1 MSRRRTERFGH
12 FTMSRLCWGRER
24 RRWRKSFYISHMFIS
39 EKMRLELFDILHL
52 NSHSL
57 IQQPLCE
64 RKEVLRVNFGSYS
77 DQGIEIVSFDKTPT
91 ALEDL
96 VQRSLANGC
105 EGLVL
110 KRFRSTYGCG
120 QRNSIFCESRS
131 FQRIG

>member
-1 MSRRRTERFGH
+1 
-12 FTMSRLCWGRER
+12 
-24 RRWRKSFYISHMFIS
+24 MFIS
-39 EKMRLELFDILHL
+39 EKMRLELFDILHF
-52 NSHSL
+52 NSNSL

-77 DQGIEIVSFDKTPT
+77 AQGIEIVSFDKTPT
-91 ALEDL
+91 ALEEL
-96 VQRSLANGC
+96 VQRSLTYGC

-120 QRNSIFCESRS
+120 QRNSIFCESHS